1 MRKMIIILVN
11 IAVALGLV
19 VGTFWFTMDNIKVY
33 PSNTDDFV
41 MVESCGQVWACDF
54 IAEE

>member
-1 MRKMIIILVN
+1 MKKVIAMLINII
-11 IAVALGLV
+11 VALGLV

-33 PSNTDDFV
+33 PSNTEDFV

-54 IAEE
+54 IAEK